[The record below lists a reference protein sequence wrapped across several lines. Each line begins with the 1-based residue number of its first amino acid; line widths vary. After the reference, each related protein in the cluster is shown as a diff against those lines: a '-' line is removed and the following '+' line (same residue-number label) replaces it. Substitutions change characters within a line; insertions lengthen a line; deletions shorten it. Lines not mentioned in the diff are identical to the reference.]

1 MPGTVEALLTL
12 THSTDYFDFLL
23 LTLLFKNSAMI
34 SIFAR
39 ITSFYKT
46 TPTSKM
52 NKINKLCVW
61 KTDMLF
67 LKMTNWPGFQ
77 ESRLIYPPISVKS
90 TIKFLIPRIT
100 NRGLKRSS

>member
-34 SIFAR
+34 LMFAR
-39 ITSFYKT
+39 ITSFCKT

-67 LKMTNWPGFQ
+67 LKMTNWPG
-77 ESRLIYPPISVKS
+77 S
-90 TIKFLIPRIT
+90 
-100 NRGLKRSS
+100 LKAD